1 MTETAAAE
9 LAPGPVRVVMIV
21 LSLLNAIG
29 AAGGAAMLLTSGL
42 GDLDVGATRLGTL
55 GFTNWVPGGVAL
67 ALGVAVPMALAGVLV
82 WAGHPWGPTVLLLAG
97 LALMAWIV
105 VQVTFI
111 GFGSW
116 LQPLYFVIGAACTG
130 GGMLLVRAAG

>member
-1 MTETAAAE
+1 MTETPAAE

-21 LSLLNAIG
+21 LSLL
-29 AAGGAAMLLTSGL
+29 T
-42 GDLDVGATRLGTL
+42 
-55 GFTNWVPGGVAL
+55 
-67 ALGVAVPMALAGVLV
+67 
-82 WAGHPWGPTVLLLAG
+82 
-97 LALMAWIV
+97 WIV